1 MRYMKDLNML
11 TVTSKTALERADRAN
26 VEKYY
31 GVLENEVQRRIDRHT
46 RERNDMLALA
56 RMIKKIP
63 K

>member
-1 MRYMKDLNML
+1 ML